1 MMTLQGGWE
10 GGSGGRGERI
20 HVADSLFIVHQK
32 LTQQSKAI
40 ILQKKKRI
48 QPDILQGDRV

>member
-48 QPDILQGDRV
+48 QPDVLQGDRV

>member
-1 MMTLQGGWE
+1 M
-10 GGSGGRGERI
+10 GGRPKSEAI
-20 HVADSLFIVHQK
+20 YVYLELTHIITQQK

-48 QPDILQGDRV
+48 QPSVLQGDRV